1 MRMREKMPGSEKIVT
16 VDGERL
22 GDLIAVGDGFMFF
35 TTHQQL
41 LDMDGRVFGDFDD
54 LRKEISRNRNKRIRR
69 AA

>member
-1 MRMREKMPGSEKIVT
+1 MPGSERIVT

-22 GDLIAVGDGFMFF
+22 GDLVPVGNRFMFF

-41 LDMDGRVFGDFDD
+41 LDMDGRIFRGFED
-54 LRKEISRNRNKRIRR
+54 LRKEIIKTRNKRIRR